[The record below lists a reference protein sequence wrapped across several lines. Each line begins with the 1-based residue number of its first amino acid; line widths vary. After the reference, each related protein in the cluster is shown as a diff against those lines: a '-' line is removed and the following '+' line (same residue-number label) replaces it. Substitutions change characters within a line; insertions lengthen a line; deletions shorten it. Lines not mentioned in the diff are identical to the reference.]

1 MGCCEIA
8 DEELTGL
15 TPVTVN
21 SISKE
26 WRDFGYYTDEY
37 GVKRKGVLPK

>member
-1 MGCCEIA
+1 LNYSYEAKRKYDIIAAMGCCEIA

-21 SISKE
+21 SVSKE
-26 WRDFGYYTDEY
+26 
-37 GVKRKGVLPK
+37 